1 MIIYNTDS
9 RDRSKQ
15 SICKSINMRT
25 GLEMIEVILTI
36 NNLDI
41 DVLVQETVCT
51 VALKSINR
59 MISTMVTSQ
68 KSSVPN
74 TQTNILVFLL
84 PLSMRKS
91 LTSLAHP
98 IILISI

>member
-1 MIIYNTDS
+1 
-9 RDRSKQ
+9 
-15 SICKSINMRT
+15 MRT

-41 DVLVQETVCT
+41 EVLAQETVRI

-59 MISTMVTSQ
+59 MVSTMVPSQ
-68 KSSVPN
+68 KSSVPR

-84 PLSMRKS
+84 SLSMRKLLNVVCS
-91 LTSLAHP
+91 SNYTYLKPKRSKYWRGMIYSSYQKA
-98 IILISI
+98 